1 MSNFFVASMHRHADA
16 DVQLSDG
23 SLIKKGTRVMVSAST
38 FMDPDVYPDPEKY
51 DIYRFYNLRNTPG
64 QENGYQYVQT
74 SPEHMMFGHG
84 EHACPGRFFA
94 SNEMKIALC
103 FLLLNY
109 DWKLCDGQTARPN
122 CLEIAQGY
130 LTDPSAKVMVRARKA
145 EIDLTAELE

>member
-1 MSNFFVASMHRHADA
+1 MHRHADE
-16 DVQLSDG
+16 DIQLSDG

-38 FMDPDVYPDPEKY
+38 FMDPEVYPDPEKY

-64 QENGYQYVQT
+64 QENAYQYVQT
-74 SPEHMMFGHG
+74 SADHLIFGHG
-84 EHACPGRFFA
+84 SHACPGRFFA

-109 DWKLCDGQTARPN
+109 DWKLCGGQTARPN
-122 CLEIAQGY
+122 CLKVDQGS

-145 EIDLTAELE
+145 EIDLTAGLE